1 MKLLLHACCGPCSLE
16 PVRLLKEEGHDI
28 TIAYMNSNI
37 APASEYQH
45 RLSTLLDWAKAQDIP
60 VIEGPYE
67 PARWQEAI
75 RNAWHPHSSNSDST
89 QTSAHNNHE
98 VSAPRA
104 SFPLEASSAFVT
116 SSEFDASPASEA
128 NSQTITPSFN
138 TGIDPEF
145 DPARNPKFAHLYHD
159 RENRCRACYRIRL
172 EELARFAHEH
182 GFEGIGTTLTVSLK
196 KKS

>member
-1 MKLLLHACCGPCSLE
+1 MKLLLHACCGPSVRVE

-67 PARWQEAI
+67 LPGGRKPYEMRGTPTQ
-75 RNAWHPHSSNSDST
+75 SNSDST

-172 EELARFAHEH
+172 EELARLRTSTDSKVL
-182 GFEGIGTTLTVSLK
+182 GQRLP
-196 KKS
+196 

>member
-67 PARWQEAI
+67 MRGIPTHRTRI
-75 RNAWHPHSSNSDST
+75 PHK
-89 QTSAHNNHE
+89 
-98 VSAPRA
+98 R
-104 SFPLEASSAFVT
+104 LR
-116 SSEFDASPASEA
+116 
-128 NSQTITPSFN
+128 IPSKRLRIP
-138 TGIDPEF
+138 TM
-145 DPARNPKFAHLYHD
+145 KHL
-159 RENRCRACYRIRL
+159 RL
-172 EELARFAHEH
+172 ERHFL
-182 GFEGIGTTLTVSLK
+182 LK
-196 KKS
+196 LRRHL